1 MSSQQILTSPS
12 SSDEERQL
20 KKMQRNQLLL
30 GVPATATTNYAAHLA
45 HKNRE
50 RRRERKKVLAE
61 GEISPEGVKN
71 EGNHARLK
79 DATFVG
85 IAALGVR
92 SAVKE
97 WKETKEK
104 KTRYVN
110 SVRNGRKIMRDD
122 CRGNGA

>member
-1 MSSQQILTSPS
+1 
-12 SSDEERQL
+12 
-20 KKMQRNQLLL
+20 MQRNQLLS
-30 GVPATATTNYAAHLA
+30 GVLAIATTVHAAHLV
-45 HKNRE
+45 HKNGE

-61 GEISPEGVKN
+61 GEISPEGVKK

-85 IAALGVR
+85 IAALGVT

-97 WKETKEK
+97 WKEMKEK

-122 CRGNGA
+122 CRRNGA

>member
-1 MSSQQILTSPS
+1 MSSPTDSDLPS

-20 KKMQRNQLLL
+20 KKMQRNRLLS
-30 GVPATATTNYAAHLA
+30 GVLATATTIHAAHLV
-45 HKNRE
+45 HKDRE

-61 GEISPEGVKN
+61 GEISPEEVKK
-71 EGNHARLK
+71 EGNHAKLK
-79 DATFVG
+79 DVTFVG
-85 IAALGVR
+85 IAALGVT

-110 SVRNGRKIMRDD
+110 SVRNCRKIMRDD